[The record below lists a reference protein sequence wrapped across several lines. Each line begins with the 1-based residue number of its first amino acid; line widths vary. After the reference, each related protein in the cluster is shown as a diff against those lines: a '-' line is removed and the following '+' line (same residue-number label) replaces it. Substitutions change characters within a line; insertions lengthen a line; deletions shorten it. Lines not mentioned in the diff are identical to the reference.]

1 MATHYSKLKISKLF
15 REGALALTLAIGTGT
30 IALASV
36 QDPTLGTTVSQLS
49 VPLGQSRIL
58 MFNDA
63 IENISLGDP
72 NVADVLVLESRK
84 IYVVGKSLGSTNVV
98 VWGKGLARDQYTT
111 FKVEVTH
118 DLDSLKKTLHE
129 LMPGE
134 KPEVRSV
141 QGAIILTG
149 EVSSTAKV
157 NAIERLAKQFVRNAR
172 KFSSADKKEKSGL
185 GQSMNINLN
194 QSTAKGQGELTS
206 QSDDSGDVVN
216 LIQVGGPSQVMLEVK
231 VAEISRTVLRQ
242 MGINLAGMRDGK
254 PWKIGA
260 VNGGASFPN
269 ALVKP
274 GDMEVPVFPQTGGWT
289 SGQTSLI
296 GPPVDVFQPTLP
308 AIANAG
314 LFASFLKGAS
324 YFNIVVDAAKEDG
337 LAKILAEPTLTTL
350 SGEAAS
356 FLSGGEFPIPVWTG
370 EADRIAVTFKEFGIS
385 MKALPLVLDSNRI
398 NLSLDITVSE
408 LSDAAAITSGVPLS
422 NVAYSIPSL
431 ATRSANS
438 TVELLDGQTIGI
450 AGLISDRMREAVN
463 KFPGLGDIPVLGALF
478 RSQEFVQDQTELV
491 MFVTARLAK
500 PISPHDIRLP
510 TDNFVMPSDAEFFL
524 LGRMQSHSRPELK
537 DKAVDTQ
544 SAPATNVAEE
554 ALVLPGLV
562 QQPAENGAPSF
573 GHEL

>member
-1 MATHYSKLKISKLF
+1 MATQRTQRCISKF
-15 REGALALTLAIGTGT
+15 IREGALALSLVVGSYPLAQ
-30 IALASV
+30 ASV
-36 QDPTLGTTVSQLS
+36 QDPTLGTSVSQLS

-58 MFNDA
+58 MFNEA

-98 VWGKGLARDQYTT
+98 VWGKGLSRDQYTT

-118 DLDSLKKTLHE
+118 DLDSLKKTLHD
-129 LMPGE
+129 LMPE
-134 KPEVRSV
+134 ENPQVRSV

-149 EVSSTAKV
+149 EVSSPAKV

-172 KFSSADKKEKSGL
+172 KFSTADKKEKSGQ

-194 QSTAKGQGELTS
+194 QGDAKGQGELKS

-216 LIQVGGPSQVMLEVK
+216 LLQVGGPSQVMLEVK

-242 MGINLAGMRDGK
+242 MGINLAGMRNGK

-269 ALVKP
+269 ALLKP
-274 GDMEVPVFPQTGGWT
+274 GDVEVPIFPPNGGWT
-289 SGQTSLI
+289 SGQTPLI

-314 LFASFLKGAS
+314 LFASFLQGMS
-324 YFNIVVDAAKEDG
+324 YFNIIVDAAKEDG

-370 EADRIAVTFKEFGIS
+370 ESDKIAVVFKEFGIS
-385 MKALPLVLDSNRI
+385 MKALPLVLDSKRI

-408 LSDAAAITSGVPLS
+408 LSDAAAITSGIPLA

-438 TVELLDGQTIGI
+438 TVELMDGQTIGI

-478 RSQEFVQDQTELV
+478 RSQDFVRDQTELV

-500 PISPHDIRLP
+500 PMSPRDIRLP
-510 TDNFVMPSDAEFFL
+510 TDNFTMPTDAEFFL
-524 LGRMQSHSRPELK
+524 LGRMQGHSQTDRT
-537 DKAVDTQ
+537 DTTAITGSVSSSGVIIETTPVPGTVHQ
-544 SAPATNVAEE
+544 SGTAGE
-554 ALVLPGLV
+554 
-562 QQPAENGAPSF
+562 PSF

>member
-129 LMPGE
+129 LMPDE

-157 NAIERLAKQFVRNAR
+157 SAIERLAKQFVRNAR

-185 GQSMNINLN
+185 GQAMNINLN
-194 QSTAKGQGELTS
+194 QGGAKGQGELTS

-269 ALVKP
+269 ALIKP

-289 SGQTSLI
+289 GGQTPLI

-370 EADRIAVTFKEFGIS
+370 EADKIAVTFKEFGIS
-385 MKALPLVLDSNRI
+385 MKALPLVLDSKRI

>member
-1 MATHYSKLKISKLF
+1 MATHHSRLKISKLF
-15 REGALALTLAIGTGT
+15 REGALALTLAIGTGPM
-30 IALASV
+30 ALASV

-129 LMPGE
+129 LMPDE

-149 EVSSTAKV
+149 EVSSASKV

-172 KFSSADKKEKSGL
+172 KFSSADKKEKSGQ

-194 QSTAKGQGELTS
+194 QGGAKGQGELTS

-216 LIQVGGPSQVMLEVK
+216 LMQVGGPSQVMLEVK

-274 GDMEVPVFPQTGGWT
+274 GDLEVPVFPQTGGWT
-289 SGQTSLI
+289 GGQTPLI

-370 EADRIAVTFKEFGIS
+370 ESDKIAVTFKEFGIS
-385 MKALPLVLDSNRI
+385 MKALPLVLDSKRI

-524 LGRMQSHSRPELK
+524 LGRMQSHSRPERK
-537 DKAVDTQ
+537 DKTADFQ

-554 ALVLPGLV
+554 ALALPGVV
-562 QQPAENGAPSF
+562 QPPVENGAPSF